1 MNMKRHLWFS
11 FLIGLI
17 ILSSAALPGCDH
29 QSNSDGIFPE
39 DVPKSGGNAPV
50 ISNLQYSPTEALQG
64 SEGGSA
70 AVTCTIDYADEEGD
84 LTTYTVEIYDS
95 GGTLIAS

>member
-1 MNMKRHLWFS
+1 MKRHLWFS

-50 ISNLQYSPTEALQG
+50 ISNLQYSPRSASG
-64 SEGGSA
+64 KRRRSA